1 MSSFSTLSNSV
12 GAKYIKIPRIDANG
26 VDNTIRL
33 QELSTIRIKF
43 SDIGVVEFIVQYI
56 SEFADYY
63 LYRVNDNV
71 AVNSTDDNQVL
82 SYDFE
87 ARKSTQKNASNPGGG
102 DMLPTQAGFWTNA
115 ARVPG
120 WTSVIEDDRSYFNAS
135 TGVYSLGDYPN
146 IPLTASFEGYV
157 GSSIPNPSTV
167 VYAAILLNGQPVG
180 GYETVSQ
187 TSTFDF
193 SRTFT
198 INQTDNISFGVAA
211 GIGLSPSI
219 PVTQMTGS
227 LTQSVDPVTA
237 TEDLIVLEPS
247 FDIKFTGTSCDALYG
262 NASNAVLNQRYM
274 DVDYTYQQST
284 PINFQQILSGSAT
297 RADVQPFNYEAKNF
311 TLPRYEGSR
320 STALR
325 VNTYTQPQPA
335 GAAVINELGQT
346 ILGYEGDTNTL
357 GRTSTVDDTRAYFG
371 YFDYIGGT
379 APELLNKVQVKLKYI
394 VGEDGRSRVPI
405 LGTPP
410 YYNVLGTFESQDT
423 AVIELR
429 DPTAFEVNMSALQ
442 GKKEIF
448 KPGVRVEP
456 ILYSQSGSSPYGT
469 DNSGNPVSVPF
480 YSLTFNKNQN
490 PLGVKQYSLQAGKTP
505 ANGSDSVPFGT
516 PSVVEFDL
524 DNTPTEFTD
533 LGYTYSTSSYTY
545 TVNTGGGNPKTK
557 IRFTSLVLVETL
569 EVSHPNG
576 NGPKFSGTF
585 YLEILKNGTDVVAQQ
600 PLTVYSDGEAI
611 QCFVNTGFINV
622 TNGDD
627 FQVQY
632 YYVGDIGLSINEV
645 RGTSS
650 PNNNF
655 QPYFKAQQ
663 QIGTAAS
670 ASYYETPDDSASTVV
685 GYWDTGASSR
695 TVLTSSAQLGG
706 LYGVKFDGKD
716 DAPFFS
722 GFNSIRD
729 EFTIERGDEFRFEA
743 NEALVHQVTDV
754 EQANGKIYVTVFPA
768 VSSDTDTDSF
778 LLRTYVPDAT
788 SVLLNTDKPGGAT
801 SDGFIKPEYLS
812 SALEENIDTISGQIL
827 DQNP

>member
-26 VDNTIRL
+26 VDNTVRL

-87 ARKSTQKNASNPGGG
+87 ARKNSRNASQAGAGEF
-102 DMLPTQAGFWTNA
+102 LPTQDQFWEGS
-115 ARVPG
+115 RVGGYDTVPTDERG
-120 WTSVIEDDRSYFNAS
+120 YFNQS
-135 TGVYSLGDYPN
+135 TGVYLLGDYPN
-146 IPLTASFEGYV
+146 ISLTASFSGNV
-157 GSSIPNPSTV
+157 GQQITEPGTT
-167 VYAAILLNGQPVG
+167 VYAAVLLNGNPVG
-180 GYETVSQ
+180 SAEGPISQ
-187 TSTFDF
+187 NSSFDF
-193 SRTFT
+193 SRSFT
-198 INQTDNISFGVAA
+198 ISQNDNISFGIAA
-211 GIGLSPSI
+211 KGGLSPNI

-379 APELLNKVQVKLKYI
+379 APELLNRVQVKLKYI

-448 KPGVRVEP
+448 KPGVRVES

-490 PLGVKQYSLQAGKTP
+490 PLGVQQYFLQAGKTP
-505 ANGSDSVPFGT
+505 ANGSDSVPLGT

-524 DNTPTEFTD
+524 DNTPTLAD
-533 LGYTYSTSSYTY
+533 KGYNYNTGTYTY
-545 TVNTGGGNPKTK
+545 TVNTSGGGNPKTK

-585 YLEILKNGTDVVAQQ
+585 YLEILKNGTDVAAQQ

-611 QCFVNTGFINV
+611 PCFVNTGFINV
-622 TNGDD
+622 TNGDT
-627 FQVQY
+627 FKVQY

-670 ASYYETPDDSASTVV
+670 ASYYQGVDTPSTVV

-695 TVLTSSAQLGG
+695 TVLTSSAQLGN

-778 LLRTYVPDAT
+778 LLRRYVPDAT
-788 SVLLNTDKPGGAT
+788 SVLLNTDKPDGAT

>member
-1 MSSFSTLSNSV
+1 MANFNPLSDTT

-26 VDNTIRL
+26 RDNTIRL
-33 QELSTIRIKF
+33 QELRTIRIKF
-43 SDIGVVEFIVQYI
+43 SDIGVVEFFIQSI
-56 SEFADYY
+56 SEFSDYY
-63 LYRVNDNV
+63 LYRVSRST

-82 SYDFE
+82 NYDFE
-87 ARKSTQKNASNPGGG
+87 GRKNSRNAGQAGAG
-102 DMLPTQAGFWTNA
+102 EFLPTQDQFWEGSKVGGYDT
-115 ARVPG
+115 VPTDERG
-120 WTSVIEDDRSYFNAS
+120 YFNQT
-135 TGVYSLGDYPN
+135 TGVYLLGDYPN
-146 IPLTASFEGYV
+146 ISLTASFSGNV
-157 GSSIPNPSTV
+157 GQQITEPGAK
-167 VYAAILLNGQPVG
+167 VYAAVLLNGSPVG
-180 GYETVSQ
+180 GAEGPINQNS
-187 TSTFDF
+187 SFDF
-193 SRTFT
+193 SRSFT
-198 INQTDNISFGVAA
+198 INQNDNISFGIAA
-211 GIGLSPSI
+211 KGGLSPNI
-219 PVTQMTGS
+219 PVTRMTGS
-227 LTQSVDPVTA
+227 LTQSIDPVTA
-237 TEDLIVLEPS
+237 TEDLIVLDPS
-247 FDIKFTGTSCDALYG
+247 FDVKFNGSNCDVLYG
-262 NASNAVLNQRYM
+262 NVDGTAINTFYM
-274 DVDYTYQQST
+274 DVDYAYQQST

-297 RADVQPFNYEAKNF
+297 KAEISNYNYEAKHL

-325 VNTYTQPQPA
+325 VNTYTQPQAA

-379 APELLNKVQVKLKYI
+379 APELFNKVQVKLKYI
-394 VGEDGRSRVPI
+394 VGEDGRSKVPI

-490 PLGVKQYSLQAGKTP
+490 PLGVQIYSLQAGKTP
-505 ANGSDSVPFGT
+505 ANGSDSVPLGT
-516 PSVVEFDL
+516 PDVVEFDL
-524 DNTPTEFTD
+524 NNTPTEFTD
-533 LGYTYSTSSYTY
+533 LGYTYSTSTYTY
-545 TVNTGGGNPKTK
+545 TVNTSGGGNPKTK

-622 TNGDD
+622 TNGDT
-627 FQVQY
+627 FKVQY
-632 YYVGDIGLSINEV
+632 YYVGDAGLDINEV

-670 ASYYETPDDSASTVV
+670 ASYYQGVDIPSTVV

-695 TVLTSSAQLGG
+695 TVLTSSAQLGN

-722 GFNSIRD
+722 GFNAIRD

-778 LLRTYVPDAT
+778 LLRRYVQDAT

-812 SALEENIDTISGQIL
+812 SVLEENIDTISGQIL